1 MTFSTELK
9 EFENIIV
16 VPFSELLDNPRGMSF
31 HRGGPIFPAWESQ
44 LEVRYCRGGKPSDE
58 LPASPSEYR
67 KLDADLLWCGPITLH
82 YGHMISDFLMRLPY
96 YLNEFTEDK
105 KLCFAVH
112 PRTGIKTV
120 WELPQWLRD
129 IFQWFKIPLSNVV
142 IVSEAVKVS
151 KLIVAP
157 QVEQAG
163 VPTNKADYFNVLES
177 FASLNLDT
185 YCKQGGKYYV
195 SRAAM
200 KHGKIA
206 GEAYLED
213 IFSSLGF
220 KVMRPES
227 ISVLEQLRI
236 YSQADELV
244 FSEGSALHTLQLL
257 GRIKA
262 RVTIL
267 NRRTGTKLAVNFL
280 KERIK
285 SLEYL
290 DIGTLVFGL
299 NVAGKDCPETGIT
312 IPDWDLLRDELA
324 RLFNSQIFVDKC
336 FAKALVE
343 KDVKKWFEAEKS
355 SQRARVAGSLEKITK
370 GLADVNV
377 DISD

>member
-9 EFENIIV
+9 EFQNIIV

-31 HRGGPIFPAWESQ
+31 HRGGPIFPTWESQ

-58 LPASPSEYR
+58 APVAPNKYQELA
-67 KLDADLLWCGPITLH
+67 ADLLWCGPVTLH

-96 YLNEFTEDK
+96 YLNELGHNK

-120 WELPQWLRD
+120 WDLPQWLRD
-129 IFQWFKIPLSNVV
+129 IFQWFKISLSNVV
-142 IVSEAVKVS
+142 IVSEAIKVK
-151 KLIVAP
+151 KLFVAP
-157 QVEQAG
+157 QAEQAG
-163 VPTNKADYFNVLES
+163 ILTNSVGYFNVLER
-177 FASLNLDT
+177 FVSLNLNT

-206 GEAYLED
+206 GEAYLEE

-220 KVMRPES
+220 KVLRPES

-236 YSQADELV
+236 YSQAEELV

-312 IPDWDLLRDELA
+312 IPDWDLLRYGVS
-324 RLFNSQIFVDKC
+324 RLFNSQILIDKC
-336 FAKALVE
+336 LAKIFVE
-343 KDVKKWFEAEKS
+343 KDVKKWLQAEKS
-355 SQRARVAGSLEKITK
+355 SPRGNVAGSLEKINKT
-370 GLADVNV
+370 LLEVNIEV
-377 DISD
+377 